1 MTRQRILEALAVT
14 VLWLATAAPVAAD
27 TAFDTSVNEL
37 RQVIGEWNVVTE
49 DINPDGSIARSVDG
63 TYTFEWVIPDR
74 VVTGR
79 AEAPAIGRVSAIL
92 FYVNESKGHIEMVS
106 VAADGELW
114 IMTGALGGDTRY
126 TQEFP
131 TPEGATG
138 QLRFTRYNVSV
149 DSFESKM
156 EYTTDGGETWTPG
169 NHQVFTRK

>member
-1 MTRQRILEALAVT
+1 MTRQGILDALAVT
-14 VLWLATAAPVAAD
+14 VLWLATA
-27 TAFDTSVNEL
+27 
-37 RQVIGEWNVVTE
+37 
-49 DINPDGSIARSVDG
+49 
-63 TYTFEWVIPDR
+63 
-74 VVTGR
+74 
-79 AEAPAIGRVSAIL
+79 
-92 FYVNESKGHIEMVS
+92 VS

-131 TPEGATG
+131 TREGATG

-156 EYTTDGGETWTPG
+156 EYTTDGRETWTPG